1 MTTHLHFL
9 VASYAVFAL
18 AIAIEVISLILS
30 RRRALNAVE
39 MDNEQHD

>member
-18 AIAIEVISLILS
+18 AIVIEVITLITS
-30 RRRALNAVE
+30 RRSVLNAADTDK
-39 MDNEQHD
+39 DNE

>member
-18 AIAIEVISLILS
+18 VIVIEVISLVVS
-30 RRRALNAVE
+30 RRKALNAVD
-39 MDNEQHD
+39 MDNE

>member
-18 AIAIEVISLILS
+18 AIVIEIISLVAS

-39 MDNEQHD
+39 MDNE

>member
-18 AIAIEVISLILS
+18 AILIEIISLTAS
-30 RRRALNAVE
+30 RRKAINAVH
-39 MDNEQHD
+39 MDNE

>member
-18 AIAIEVISLILS
+18 AIVIEVISLITS
-30 RRRALNAVE
+30 RRSVLNAAD
-39 MDNEQHD
+39 MDKDNE